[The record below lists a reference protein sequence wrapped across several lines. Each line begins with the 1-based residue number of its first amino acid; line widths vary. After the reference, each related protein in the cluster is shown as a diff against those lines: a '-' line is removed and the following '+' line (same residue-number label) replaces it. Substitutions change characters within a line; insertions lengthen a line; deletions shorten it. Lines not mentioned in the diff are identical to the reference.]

1 MLTADEVESE
11 PLTKEEDALFV
22 HGFINV
28 LKPPGMSSSDVV
40 VTLRRMLPR
49 GTRVGHAGTLDPEAA
64 GVLPIMVGKAAR
76 LFAYLV
82 DKEKAYVAALRLG
95 AVTDTRDAQGA
106 VLGCSPARPTDA
118 EICAALPRFVGEIW
132 QTPPAF
138 SALKRDGKRL
148 YALARAGEDV
158 RVEPRRVVVYDV
170 AMERR
175 LGEDEAL
182 LTVRCGKG
190 TYIRSLCHDIGEALG
205 CGAHMGFLLRTQS
218 GMFTLENA
226 VALEEIQSVSD
237 LAARLLP
244 MDAPLQHLP
253 MVRALPAATASCLNG
268 NPLRAAQVEGG
279 LPEAEGPLRVYVGEA
294 FAGIGRRRGDAVAF
308 DAMLLERENK

>member
-1 MLTADEVESE
+1 MTGCI
-11 PLTKEEDALFV
+11 
-22 HGFINV
+22 HGFVNV
-28 LKPPGMSSSDVV
+28 LKPPGMTSSDVV
-40 VTLRRMLPR
+40 VTLRRMLPK

-64 GVLPIMVGKAAR
+64 GVLPVMVGKAAR

-106 VLGCSPARPTDA
+106 VLALSPARPTDA
-118 EICAALPRFVGEIW
+118 EIRGALPRFTGVIW

-138 SALKRDGKRL
+138 SALKRGGKPL

-158 RVEPRRVVVYDV
+158 QVQPRQVTVHDI

-175 LGEDEAL
+175 LSEDEAL

-190 TYIRSLCHDIGEALG
+190 TYIRSLCHDIGQALG
-205 CGAHMGFLLRTQS
+205 CGAHMGFLLRTRS
-218 GMFTLENA
+218 GVFALENA
-226 VALEEIQSVSD
+226 VALEELRTADD

-244 MDAPLQHLP
+244 MDAPVRHLP
-253 MVRALPAATASCLNG
+253 MARALPTAAKACLNG
-268 NPLRAAQVEGG
+268 NPLRAAQLQDG
-279 LPEAEGPLRVYVGEA
+279 LPEGAGPLRVYVGEI
-294 FAGIGRRRGDAVAF
+294 FAGIGRRRGDTVAF
-308 DAMLLERENK
+308 EAMLLERE